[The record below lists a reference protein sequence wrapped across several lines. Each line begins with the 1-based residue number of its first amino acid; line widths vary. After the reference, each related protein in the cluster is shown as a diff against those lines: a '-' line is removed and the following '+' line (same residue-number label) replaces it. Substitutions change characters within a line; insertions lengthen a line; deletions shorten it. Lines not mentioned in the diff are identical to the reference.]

1 MIAKW
6 PQKKV
11 APADPKFAL
20 VEGLV
25 RQGGHDNF
33 STYCESVVTQCQ
45 LTVFKPE
52 WQCRQLPGSRREP
65 GPLIDSDVFFESV
78 LKFLIHRA
86 DWSCSAWQDALISRG
101 GEREDK
107 NNRAK

>member
-11 APADPKFAL
+11 APADPRFAL

-52 WQCRQLPGSRREP
+52 WQCWQLRAAAGSR
-65 GPLIDSDVFFESV
+65 GP
-78 LKFLIHRA
+78 
-86 DWSCSAWQDALISRG
+86 
-101 GEREDK
+101 
-107 NNRAK
+107 